1 METIK
6 NMLNDNFTIVWLVL
20 IVLSNIFCALTMH
33 NSNLF
38 NLKLWMRIL
47 LMIPPVAIIVTLVI
61 FKVEAIK
68 YLLQNFVTY
77 FKK

>member
-6 NMLNDNFTIVWLVL
+6 NVFSDNIMIMWLVL
-20 IVLSNIFCALTMH
+20 IVLSNVFCALTMH
-33 NSNLF
+33 NSNIF
-38 NLKLWMRIL
+38 KLKLWMSVL
-47 LMIPPVAIIVTLVI
+47 LIIPPVAILVSLVI
-61 FKVEAIK
+61 LKIEAIK